1 MMEIAAGHWVL
12 RPWQP
17 GDEAALVKYGNNR
30 KIWIN
35 VRDSFPHPYTM
46 DRATAWVQL
55 HQNANPVTD
64 FAIANAEEAIGGI
77 GLTLLRDVYR
87 RSAEVE
93 YWLGEPF
100 LGEGITTGS
109 LGALTEYAFANFD
122 LARLE
127 AAVYEWNPAS
137 ARVLEKCGV
146 VLEGRLRKSVNK
158 DGRTI
163 DQWLYAL
170 VLD

>member
-1 MMEIAAGHWVL
+1 MEIAAGDWIL
-12 RPWQP
+12 RPWRP
-17 GDEAALVKYGNNR
+17 GDEGALVKYGNNR
-30 KIWIN
+30 NIWIN
-35 VRDSFPHPYTM
+35 LRDSFPHPYTP
-46 DRATAWVQL
+46 DRATNWVRLQ
-55 HQNANPVTD
+55 QSANRVSD

-77 GLTLLRDVYR
+77 GFTILRDVHR
-87 RSAEVE
+87 KTAEVG

-100 LGEGITTGS
+100 WGQGIATAALT
-109 LGALTEYAFANFD
+109 ALTEYAFANFD

-137 ARVLEKCGV
+137 ARVLEKCGF
-146 VLEGRLRKSVNK
+146 VLEGRLRKSVTK

-170 VLD
+170 VHE